1 MKLQTLPWTRCE
13 ALWVWFTSVDTF
25 AHSRNGAVSDASAYP
40 RNGVA
45 HAVELELTIERMSYG
60 ADAIAHTA
68 DGKTVFASGGAVPG
82 DVVRARLTD
91 DGERFSRATLTEVL
105 EPSPERITSP
115 LPFVALTGA
124 APWGNMTYESQL
136 REKKAGVVSALER
149 IGHFSPKETSDL
161 VRDIVAPGEPWGYRN
176 KIELAFKRVGRKTL
190 VGMYAPNGQD
200 IVRIKDCPLLDK
212 AHEKIV
218 GAVSG
223 ALSYLSGSHELD
235 IERIGIRTS
244 RRTKDV
250 EVALWTAPGGFPRAQ
265 VARVLEDAT
274 GATSIVRVMTK
285 GSSKARRI
293 AGVERLSGAGS
304 WSEFIGD
311 ERMRVS
317 APSFFQVN
325 TKGAEKLVELV
336 LSALDVRDSDE
347 AMDLYCGAGT
357 FTLPLA
363 RRTGFVS
370 AVESYGP
377 AVRDLRRNLDD
388 AGLTNVDA
396 IGGDAGRSFPDTDA
410 DVIVVDPPRA
420 GLAPDVVKQLSEQS
434 ARAIAYVSCDPATL
448 ARDLRRFVDVGTFK
462 PVSVTPV
469 DLFPQTFHV
478 ENVCLLVLRNPV
490 THINIDV
497 DVDVEEMV
505 QDKRGAAT
513 YEQIRDYVKEQTGL
527 HVTNLNIA
535 QIKRKCRI
543 IKRQNYNLPKSEDS
557 KQPNCTKEKEDAIM
571 EAFKHFGLL

>member
-13 ALWVWFTSVDTF
+13 APWVWFTSVDTF
-25 AHSRNGAVSDASAYP
+25 AHSRNGAASNASAYP
-40 RNGVA
+40 RNGAA

-68 DGKTVFASGGAVPG
+68 DGKTVFVSGGAVPG
-82 DVVRARLTD
+82 DTVRAKLTD
-91 DGERFSRATLTEVL
+91 DGERFSRATLMEIL

-136 REKKAGVVSALER
+136 REKKAGVVSTLQR
-149 IGHFSPKETSDL
+149 IGHFSPKETSEL
-161 VRDIVAPGEPWGYRN
+161 VRNIVAPGESWGYRN

-200 IVRIKDCPLLDK
+200 IIRIKNCPLLDK
-212 AHEKIV
+212 SHEKIV

-235 IERIGIRTS
+235 IERIGIRAS

-250 EVALWTAPGGFPRAQ
+250 EVALWTAPGGFSRAQ
-265 VARVLEDAT
+265 VARVLKDAT
-274 GATSIVRVMTK
+274 SATSIVRVMTK
-285 GSSKARRI
+285 GPSKARRI

-304 WSEFIGD
+304 WSELIGD
-311 ERMRVS
+311 EHMRVS

-336 LSALDVRDSDE
+336 LRGLEVQEDDE

-363 RRTGFVS
+363 RRAGFVS

-377 AVRDLRRNLDD
+377 AVRDLRRNLETS
-388 AGLTNVDA
+388 GLENVDA

-410 DVIVVDPPRA
+410 DIIVVDPPRA
-420 GLAPDVVKQLSEQS
+420 GLAPDVIKQLSEQS

-448 ARDLRRFVDVGTFK
+448 ARDLRRFVDAGTFY
-462 PVSVTPV
+462 PISVTPV

-478 ENVCLLVLRNPV
+478 ENVCLMSR
-490 THINIDV
+490 
-497 DVDVEEMV
+497 
-505 QDKRGAAT
+505 
-513 YEQIRDYVKEQTGL
+513 VKKT
-527 HVTNLNIA
+527 
-535 QIKRKCRI
+535 
-543 IKRQNYNLPKSEDS
+543 D
-557 KQPNCTKEKEDAIM
+557 
-571 EAFKHFGLL
+571 